1 MSQLQQQQEH
11 PQEQQHSQEQG
22 QQGLNIGFIGFG
34 TIASSIATGIVK
46 QTQVPIQS
54 ITVTRR
60 SQAKST
66 ALQKDFPA
74 LTTITDDTQ
83 VIIDK
88 ATDFIFLC
96 LLPETLQSVLQTV
109 SFHNNSTATVIS
121 VVASS
126 HLPDIAHWTQLPLSR
141 MAKMICTPAIAHHQ
155 GVSLLLPGVNL
166 MKDDQDS
173 STLMDTAKEEKKVP
187 ETLEHA
193 ISSSIS
199 SSSST
204 LAQLLEATG
213 GVVSCKSPQHMNILM
228 TPFCAMGPIYGLLRH
243 HQQWLVQQGGID
255 PSTAQTL
262 ITKQYHAIVYDALST
277 TTTTTTHDDSTTPS
291 SDRLQELI
299 DEQTPNGL
307 NEQALRQWTNLGAL
321 DSYTQVLNSMVDR
334 LEGGHTS

>member
-1 MSQLQQQQEH
+1 
-11 PQEQQHSQEQG
+11 
-22 QQGLNIGFIGFG
+22 
-34 TIASSIATGIVK
+34 
-46 QTQVPIQS
+46 
-54 ITVTRR
+54 
-60 SQAKST
+60 
-66 ALQKDFPA
+66 
-74 LTTITDDTQ
+74 
-83 VIIDK
+83 
-88 ATDFIFLC
+88 
-96 LLPETLQSVLQTV
+96 
-109 SFHNNSTATVIS
+109 
-121 VVASS
+121 
-126 HLPDIAHWTQLPLSR
+126 
-141 MAKMICTPAIAHHQ
+141 
-155 GVSLLLPGVNL
+155 

-213 GVVSCKSPQHMNILM
+213 GMVSCKSPQHMNILM

-299 DEQTPNGL
+299 DEQTSNGL

>member
-1 MSQLQQQQEH
+1 MSQQQQY
-11 PQEQQHSQEQG
+11 SQEHA

-34 TIASSIATGIVK
+34 TIASSIATGIAK

-54 ITVTRR
+54 MTVTRR

-74 LTTITDDTQ
+74 LTTITDDVQ
-83 VIIDK
+83 VIIDR

-121 VVASS
+121 VVANSN
-126 HLPDIAHWTQLPLSR
+126 LPDIAQWTQLPLAR
-141 MAKMICTPAIAHHQ
+141 LAKMICTPSIAHHQ
-155 GVSLLLPGVNL
+155 GVSLLLPGMNSTV
-166 MKDDQDS
+166 MKEDQDS
-173 STLMDTAKEEKKVP
+173 STLMDTDKEEKKVP

-193 ISSSIS
+193 TPSSIS

-213 GVVSCKSPQHMNILM
+213 GMVSCKSPQHMNILM
-228 TPFCAMGPIYGLLRH
+228 TPFCAMGPIYGLLRQ

-277 TTTTTTHDDSTTPS
+277 TATTATIHDNTPTTTSSSS